1 MSRGNVCCAYAGN
14 RVHGVPLAAQYLSQY
29 FAGGRL
35 VLDQQDAFHEIGLP
49 WAWLIRPG
57 DLTLRVSGRLNTE
70 QPQMAN
76 KIRVNRR
83 HDPVVVRS
91 AASVAHHDVPSVN
104 PDTLINI
111 RVILKLA
118 LA

>member
-1 MSRGNVCCAYAGN
+1 
-14 RVHGVPLAAQYLSQY
+14 
-29 FAGGRL
+29 
-35 VLDQQDAFHEIGLP
+35 LDTA
-49 WAWLIRPG
+49 
-57 DLTLRVSGRLNTE
+57 

-104 PDTLINI
+104 PDSLTNI
-111 RVILKLA
+111 RAVLKLA

>member
-1 MSRGNVCCAYAGN
+1 M
-14 RVHGVPLAAQYLSQY
+14 P
-29 FAGGRL
+29 
-35 VLDQQDAFHEIGLP
+35 
-49 WAWLIRPG
+49 
-57 DLTLRVSGRLNTE
+57 
-70 QPQMAN
+70 N
-76 KIRVNRR
+76 KVREKSR

>member
-1 MSRGNVCCAYAGN
+1 
-14 RVHGVPLAAQYLSQY
+14 
-29 FAGGRL
+29 
-35 VLDQQDAFHEIGLP
+35 
-49 WAWLIRPG
+49 
-57 DLTLRVSGRLNTE
+57 
-70 QPQMAN
+70 MAN

-104 PDTLINI
+104 PDTLINV
-111 RVILKLA
+111 RAILKPA

>member
-1 MSRGNVCCAYAGN
+1 LQS
-14 RVHGVPLAAQYLSQY
+14 
-29 FAGGRL
+29 
-35 VLDQQDAFHEIGLP
+35 DIGLS
-49 WAWLIRPG
+49 WAWLIRPAHPAF
-57 DLTLRVSGRLNTE
+57 RVHRRLDTA

-76 KIRVNRR
+76 KIRVNRL

-104 PDTLINI
+104 PDTLINV
-111 RVILKLA
+111 RAILKPA

>member
-1 MSRGNVCCAYAGN
+1 
-14 RVHGVPLAAQYLSQY
+14 
-29 FAGGRL
+29 
-35 VLDQQDAFHEIGLP
+35 
-49 WAWLIRPG
+49 
-57 DLTLRVSGRLNTE
+57 
-70 QPQMAN
+70 MAN